1 MKISF
6 IEKALG
12 ENKISIKDRY
22 EDIDRLTNKTGISA
36 VFETEGNSIDLA
48 YKACDKVLKSY
59 EKEDI
64 ECLILITQS
73 PVDFLPANSIKLA
86 AKLGLSKSIFTFDF
100 NQGCSGF
107 VQSFI
112 VANQLIT
119 KYKKILL
126 VTSDCYRQKLDFDD
140 RSTNA
145 VFSDGASAMIL
156 EDDSNKHSILY
167 DTTITDGNLRNLLY
181 QSCGSENNG
190 KLHMSGAEIWLFTR
204 KVVVPQIHEAIKYC
218 KEKSIPIGG
227 IYIHQASKLV
237 VDGIKK
243 TMGENA
249 PKVFENYMNYANTV
263 SSTIPILLIDKP
275 FDKLN
280 GAAIFAGF
288 GVGLTSTVVVYK

>member
-1 MKISF
+1 MKISG
-6 IEKALG
+6 IAKALG
-12 ENKISIKDRY
+12 ENKILLKDRY
-22 EDIDRLTNKTGISA
+22 EEIERLTKKSGINA
-36 VFETEGNSIDLA
+36 VYETEGNSVDLA
-48 YKACDKVLKSY
+48 YKACEKALESY
-59 EKEDI
+59 HREDI
-64 ECLILITQS
+64 ECLILVTQS
-73 PVDFLPANSIKLA
+73 PVDFLPANAIKLS
-86 AKLGLSKSIFTFDF
+86 AKLGLSKSVFTFDF

-112 VANQLIT
+112 VANKLID

-126 VTSDCYRQKLDFDD
+126 VTSDCYRQKLAFND

-145 VFSDGASAMIL
+145 VFSDGACAMIL
-156 EDDSNKHSILY
+156 EDDADKHSILY
-167 DTTITDGNLRNLLY
+167 DSTITDGNLRNLLY
-181 QSCGSENNG
+181 QSCGSENEG

-204 KVVVPQIHEAIKYC
+204 KIVVPQIQEAIKFC
-218 KEKSIPIGG
+218 EDNSIPIGG

-237 VDGIKK
+237 VEGIKNR
-243 TMGENA
+243 MGDYIS
-249 PKVFENYMNYANTV
+249 KVFENYMIYANTV

>member
-243 TMGENA
+243 TMGEHA

>member
-1 MKISF
+1 MKISG
-6 IEKALG
+6 IAKALG
-12 ENKISIKDRY
+12 ENKILLKHRY
-22 EDIDRLTNKTGISA
+22 DDIERLTNKSGIDA
-36 VFETEGNSIDLA
+36 VFETKGNSIDLA
-48 YKACDKVLKSY
+48 FKACNKVLENYNKQ
-59 EKEDI
+59 DI
-64 ECLILITQS
+64 ECLILVTQS
-73 PVDFLPANSIKLA
+73 PVDFLPANAIKLS
-86 AKLGLSKSIFTFDF
+86 AKLGLSKSIFTFDL

-112 VANQLIT
+112 VANQLIS

-126 VTSDCYRQKLDFDD
+126 VTTDCYRQKLAFDD

-156 EDDSNKHSILY
+156 EDDSDKHSILY
-167 DTTITDGNLRNLLY
+167 DSTITEGNLRNLLY
-181 QSCGSENNG
+181 QSCGDENNG

-204 KVVVPQIHEAIKYC
+204 KVVVPQIHEAIKFC
-218 KEKSIPIGG
+218 EANSIPIGG
-227 IYIHQASKLV
+227 IYMHQASKLV
-237 VDGIKK
+237 VEGIKK
-243 TMGENA
+243 TMGEHI
-249 PKVFENYMNYANTV
+249 PKVFENYMDYANTV

>member
-1 MKISF
+1 MKISY

-12 ENKISIKDRY
+12 ENKIFVKDRY
-22 EDIDRLTNKTGISA
+22 QDIDRLINKTGISA

-59 EKEDI
+59 DKEDI

-112 VANQLIT
+112 VANQLIN
-119 KYKKILL
+119 KFKKILL
-126 VTSDCYRQKLDFDD
+126 VTSDCYRQKLDVDD

-156 EDDSNKHSILY
+156 EDDSDKHSILY

-181 QSCGSENNG
+181 QSCGGENNG

-204 KVVVPQIHEAIKYC
+204 KVVVPQIQEAIKYC
-218 KEKSIPIGG
+218 EEKSIPIGG

-243 TMGENA
+243 TMGEHA

-275 FDKLN
+275 FEKLN

-288 GVGLTSTVVVYK
+288 GVWLTSTVVVYK

>member
-1 MKISF
+1 MKIKASA
-6 IEKALG
+6 KALG
-12 ENKISIKDRY
+12 ENKIFLKDRY
-22 EDIDRLTNKTGISA
+22 ENIERLTDKSGIKA
-36 VFETEGNSIDLA
+36 VYETNGNSVDLA
-48 YKACDKVLKSY
+48 FKACSEVLKDY
-59 EKEDI
+59 NKEEI
-64 ECLILITQS
+64 ECLIMVTQS
-73 PVDFLPANSIKLA
+73 PVDLLPANSIKLS

-112 VANQLIT
+112 VANKLIT

-126 VTSDCYRQKLDFDD
+126 VTSDCYRQKLAFDD

-145 VFSDGASAMIL
+145 VFSDGACAMIL
-156 EDDSNKHSILY
+156 EDDDDKHSILY
-167 DTTITDGNLRNLLY
+167 DTTITDGNLRDLLY
-181 QSCGSENNG
+181 QSCGSENDG

-204 KVVVPQIHEAIKYC
+204 KVVVPQIHEAIKFC
-218 KEKSIPIGG
+218 ENNSIPIGG

-237 VDGIKK
+237 VEGIKN
-243 TMGENA
+243 TMGDHI

-275 FDKLN
+275 FEKLD

>member
-1 MKISF
+1 MKISG
-6 IEKALG
+6 IAKALG
-12 ENKISIKDRY
+12 ENKILLKDRY
-22 EDIDRLTNKTGISA
+22 DDIERLTNKSGIDA
-36 VFETEGNSIDLA
+36 VFETKGNSIDLA
-48 YKACDKVLKSY
+48 FKACNKVLESY
-59 EKEDI
+59 NKEDI
-64 ECLILITQS
+64 ECLILVTQS
-73 PVDFLPANSIKLA
+73 PVDLLPANAIKLS
-86 AKLGLSKSIFTFDF
+86 AKLGLSKSIFTFDL

-112 VANQLIT
+112 VANQLIP

-126 VTSDCYRQKLDFDD
+126 VTTDCYRQKLAFDD

-156 EDDSNKHSILY
+156 EDDSDKHSILY
-167 DTTITDGNLRNLLY
+167 DTTITEGNLRDLLY
-181 QSCGSENNG
+181 QSCGDENNG

-204 KVVVPQIHEAIKYC
+204 KVVVPQIHEAIKFC
-218 KEKSIPIGG
+218 EENSIPIGG
-227 IYIHQASKLV
+227 IYMHQASKLV
-237 VDGIKK
+237 VEGIKK
-243 TMGENA
+243 TMGEHI
-249 PKVFENYMNYANTV
+249 PKVFENYMDYANTV

>member
-1 MKISF
+1 M
-6 IEKALG
+6 G
-12 ENKISIKDRY
+12 ENKIFVKDRY
-22 EDIDRLTNKTGISA
+22 QDIDRLINKTGISA

-59 EKEDI
+59 DKEDI

-112 VANQLIT
+112 VANQLIN
-119 KYKKILL
+119 KFKKILL
-126 VTSDCYRQKLDFDD
+126 VTSDCYRQKLDVDD

-156 EDDSNKHSILY
+156 EDDSDKHSILY

-181 QSCGSENNG
+181 QSCGGENNG

-204 KVVVPQIHEAIKYC
+204 KVVVPQIQEAIKYC
-218 KEKSIPIGG
+218 EEKSIPIGG

-243 TMGENA
+243 TMGEHA

-275 FDKLN
+275 FEKLN

-288 GVGLTSTVVVYK
+288 GVWLTSTVVVYK

>member
-1 MKISF
+1 MNISG
-6 IEKALG
+6 IAKALG
-12 ENKISIKDRY
+12 ENKIYLKDRY
-22 EDIDRLTNKTGISA
+22 EEIERLTNKTGIQA

-48 YKACDKVLKSY
+48 FKACNKAL
-59 EKEDI
+59 EGHNREDI
-64 ECLILITQS
+64 ECLILVTQS
-73 PVDFLPANSIKLA
+73 PVDLLPANAISLA

-112 VANQLIT
+112 VANQLIS

-126 VTSDCYRQKLDFDD
+126 VTSDCYRQKLSNDD

-145 VFSDGASAMIL
+145 VFSDGSSAMIL
-156 EDDSNKHSILY
+156 EYDNDKHSILY
-167 DTTITDGNLRNLLY
+167 DNTITDGNLRNLLY
-181 QSCGSENNG
+181 QSCGIENNG

-218 KEKSIPIGG
+218 EGKSIPIGG

-237 VDGIKK
+237 VEGIKK
-243 TMGENA
+243 TMG
-249 PKVFENYMNYANTV
+249 KYTSIVFENYMNYANTV

-275 FDKLN
+275 FEKIN

-288 GVGLTSTVVVYK
+288 GVGLTSTVIVYK

>member
-1 MKISF
+1 MKITG
-6 IEKALG
+6 IAKALG
-12 ENKISIKDRY
+12 ENKILLKDRY
-22 EDIDRLTNKTGISA
+22 EDIERLTDKSGINA
-36 VFETEGNSIDLA
+36 VYETEGNAIDLA
-48 YKACDKVLKSY
+48 FKACNNVLEGY
-59 EKEDI
+59 NKEAI
-64 ECLILITQS
+64 ECLILVTQS
-73 PVDFLPANSIKLA
+73 PVDLLPANAISLA
-86 AKLGLSKSIFTFDF
+86 AKLDLSKSIFTFDF

-112 VANQLIT
+112 VANQLIS

-126 VTSDCYRQKLDFDD
+126 VTTDCYRQKLAYDD

-156 EDDSNKHSILY
+156 EDDSDNHSILY

-181 QSCGSENNG
+181 QSCGIENNG

-204 KVVVPQIHEAIKYC
+204 RVVVPQIQDAISYC
-218 KEKSIPIGG
+218 EEQSIPIGG
-227 IYIHQASKLV
+227 IYMHQASKLV
-237 VDGIKK
+237 VEGIKK
-243 TMGENA
+243 NMGEHI

-275 FDKLN
+275 FNKLN

-288 GVGLTSTVVVYK
+288 GVGLTSTVIVYK